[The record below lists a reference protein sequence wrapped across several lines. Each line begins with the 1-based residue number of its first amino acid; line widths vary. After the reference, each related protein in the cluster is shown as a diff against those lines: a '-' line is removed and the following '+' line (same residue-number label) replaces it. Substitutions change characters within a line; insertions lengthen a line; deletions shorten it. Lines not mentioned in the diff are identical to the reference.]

1 MAKGGRRVTTTK
13 KITKFQSSAK
23 PRQAA
28 KIAAPKVQHVVYSL
42 NLADGKKYIGK
53 TDNFKQRMG
62 AHFSGHGA
70 QWTQKNAP
78 VSINHV
84 QVCKTAA
91 SQAKAETIVYTKM
104 RDYHGP
110 DLVRGAGNTTSK

>member
-1 MAKGGRRVTTTK
+1 MAKTT
-13 KITKFQSSAK
+13 KITKVTPSAK
-23 PRQAA
+23 PHPGA
-28 KIAAPKVQHVVYSL
+28 KTSPHKVNHVVYSL
-42 NLADGKKYIGK
+42 NLAVGKKYVGK
-53 TDNFKQRMG
+53 TDDLNKRMG

-70 QWTQKNAP
+70 EWTKKNAP

-91 SQAKAETIVYTKM
+91 SQAKAETIVYGKM

-110 DLVRGAGNTTSK
+110 YLVRGAGNTTSK